1 MAGEKIKL
9 TKKIISN
16 KLSNKL
22 YAKSFSD
29 LTRSEPPVT
38 EDRITTIYNDLFY
51 QIPKHGKKSHESII
65 IESRDYLY
73 PQVNE
78 TLDGQIDSLVDEI
91 EKKNEELIQLQTAR
105 PSHPTYP
112 NGSFLAAGNHNG
124 QFQGMDTIY
133 VMQDGMKRA
142 IASDGMYRLIRKC
155 LKISGEA
162 YSELYFLS
170 VDELNEIPDGVT
182 IEYQWHLSMLS
193 FAADYGDI
201 YLRFPWQELT
211 LYCEGREADD
221 SYNLISGDFWLDD
234 DPDDACTVSYVKNI
248 YEGDP
253 EPYSIET
260 ITIGVGQSKFIE
272 FAEDDDGLEGIPK
285 QVKAEY
291 DQYYD
296 YHTDVQRTGTR
307 LWGKDQKYKGIV
319 YAEGRLFIG
328 ENNNGEKFNTKTNED
343 ITGLRDLY
351 FDDMYGDV
359 RRIYSHGCRQLDGT
373 FEECFGDLNQKGELA
388 DLLSGPTSPAFSYYE
403 SSFRT
408 SQGNITDSYG
418 YTGYSGNDIYGVYNN
433 FLNKDYSI
441 YGQPILKVAGRFVV
455 YLTSTCKTGG
465 SRYNTYHHFYMLNPP
480 NNSRPLLKI
489 HDDDIAD
496 YLFNKKYIDS
506 DNSGHFLTK
515 V

>member
-16 KLSNKL
+16 NLSNKL

-328 ENNNGEKFNTKTNED
+328 ENNMEKNS
-343 ITGLRDLY
+343 I
-351 FDDMYGDV
+351 
-359 RRIYSHGCRQLDGT
+359 
-373 FEECFGDLNQKGELA
+373 QKQ
-388 DLLSGPTSPAFSYYE
+388 T
-403 SSFRT
+403 RT
-408 SQGNITDSYG
+408 
-418 YTGYSGNDIYGVYNN
+418 
-433 FLNKDYSI
+433 
-441 YGQPILKVAGRFVV
+441 
-455 YLTSTCKTGG
+455 
-465 SRYNTYHHFYMLNPP
+465 
-480 NNSRPLLKI
+480 
-489 HDDDIAD
+489 
-496 YLFNKKYIDS
+496 
-506 DNSGHFLTK
+506 
-515 V
+515 